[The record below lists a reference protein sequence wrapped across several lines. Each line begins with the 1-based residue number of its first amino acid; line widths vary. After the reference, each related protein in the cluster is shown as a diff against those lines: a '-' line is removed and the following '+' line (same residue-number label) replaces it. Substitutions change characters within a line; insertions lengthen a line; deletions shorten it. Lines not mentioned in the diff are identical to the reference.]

1 LGTFIVVS
9 ALYYQNLAKKDGK
22 HGDKRSSKAGA
33 AGGGAGA
40 AAAAGTD
47 EEHAEAR
54 PLLATGAAVSVKS

>member
-1 LGTFIVVS
+1 MVVS
-9 ALYYQNLAKKDGK
+9 ALYYQNLAKKDSK
-22 HGDKRSSKAGA
+22 HGDKRNGKAGSPT
-33 AGGGAGA
+33 